1 MAIIYEKEAWLN
13 SQLSVARFYG
23 GININGQGFKV
34 VRGGQLVRE
43 DFVGVVNSLGADVVV
58 RALNRYGEQWRA
70 RKVCQRLA
78 RIIKARKKQS
88 QGTLL

>member
-13 SQLSVARFYG
+13 SQLSIARFYG

-34 VRGGQLVRE
+34 VRGGQLVRD
-43 DFVGVVNSLGADVVV
+43 DFVGVVNSLGVDIVV
-58 RALNRYGEQWRA
+58 RAIKRYGEWKA

-88 QGTLL
+88 QGNLL